1 MVTILGVR
9 GLDSSVNIMRFINKN
24 MLVICVNTC
33 CHTNVMLP
41 HKCFFLS
48 FFFSD
53 SFESRSAVQILYA
66 KNWEAVTTIIDG
78 VRFFMC
84 DMAPKSDSR

>member
-1 MVTILGVR
+1 MHFGFMITILGVR

-24 MLVICVNTC
+24 MLVIEVNVDFSLINGFMCKYVHAAPQMLC
-33 CHTNVMLP
+33 CFQM
-41 HKCFFLS
+41 F

-66 KNWEAVTTIIDG
+66 IITACMKN
-78 VRFFMC
+78 
-84 DMAPKSDSR
+84 KL